1 MIKSGFF
8 VAIDLG
14 TSKITG
20 VVARKNEDNVI
31 SVLACETTASK
42 NCIRRGLVYNIEKT
56 SANVRIVINK
66 LENKLGKKIAKVYV
80 SVAGQSLHSITHR
93 VNKQLSSSGIV
104 SESDIEQMRKE
115 AREFRPDMSRLYEI
129 ADVEYIIDGKPE
141 PQPVGVA
148 TTELKGNYQM
158 VVGRPNMVA
167 NIKKSIEEKAG
178 LEIAGYVIGP
188 LASANI
194 TLNENEKELGCVF
207 IDFGAGTSSLS
218 IYKDGKLRHMVVI
231 PFGGATITKDI
242 CELNFTEDDAETYK
256 TDFGKAFEDEG
267 TTTSRSS
274 IMKSGGSDT
283 DLPDLN
289 HVIEMRLQEIV
300 VNIEHQIKLSGYD
313 GKLGA
318 GIVITGGASKLTNLN
333 LYLEDKLEMP
343 VRKASAQ
350 KAYINNFPELAN
362 DPALTQALGLLL
374 YASVNCEKEVVEQPK
389 SEVEVPPVREP
400 VKATPKT
407 PKRGLRDRFGDLFG
421 SIGTMFEDDED
432 DN

>member
-1 MIKSGFF
+1 MIESGFIA
-8 VAIDLG
+8 AIDLG

-31 SVLACETTASK
+31 SVLACETTPSK

-80 SVAGQSLHSITHR
+80 SVSGQSLHSVTHE
-93 VNKQLSSSGIV
+93 VNKQLSSSGFV
-104 SESDIEQMRKE
+104 SDNVIEQMFKE
-115 AREFRPDMSRLYEI
+115 AKNFRPDMSRLYEI
-129 ADVEYIIDGKPE
+129 ADVEYVIDGKSE

-148 TTELKGNYQM
+148 TTELVGKYQM
-158 VVGRPNMVA
+158 IVGRPNIVA

-178 LEIAGYVIGP
+178 MEIAGYITGP

-194 TLNENEKELGCVF
+194 TLNDNEKELGCAFV
-207 IDFGAGTSSLS
+207 DFGAGTSSLS
-218 IYKDGKLRHMVVI
+218 IFKEGKLRHMVVI
-231 PFGGATITKDI
+231 PFGGGTITKDI

-256 TDFGKAFEDEG
+256 TDFGKACEVND
-267 TTTSRSS
+267 TNASISS
-274 IMKSGGSDT
+274 VKKSKGNDA

-289 HVIEMRLQEIV
+289 HVIEMRMQEIV
-300 VNIEHQIKLSGYD
+300 DNLENQIKLSGYD

-318 GIVITGGASKLTNLN
+318 GLVMTGGASKLTNLN

-350 KAYINNFPELAN
+350 KAYINNSPELAN
-362 DPALTQALGLLL
+362 DPSLTQALGLLF
-374 YASVNCEKEVVEQPK
+374 YATDNCEKEVVKEMDLEPEK
-389 SEVEVPPVREP
+389 PLKEP
-400 VKATPKT
+400 VVQSPKP
-407 PKRGLRDRFGDLFG
+407 PKRRIRDRFGDLFG
-421 SIGTMFEDDED
+421 SIGTMFEDDEE